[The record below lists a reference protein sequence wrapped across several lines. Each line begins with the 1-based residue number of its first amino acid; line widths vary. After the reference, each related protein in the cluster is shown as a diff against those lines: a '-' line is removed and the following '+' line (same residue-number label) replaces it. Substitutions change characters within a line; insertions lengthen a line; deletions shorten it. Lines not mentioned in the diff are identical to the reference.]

1 MTAYPTV
8 FSPIALG
15 RATAKNRLMMAAM
28 GRNYAKDDGL
38 IAPR

>member
-15 RATAKNRLMMAAM
+15 SATAKNRLVMAAM
-28 GRNYAKDDGL
+28 GRN
-38 IAPR
+38 